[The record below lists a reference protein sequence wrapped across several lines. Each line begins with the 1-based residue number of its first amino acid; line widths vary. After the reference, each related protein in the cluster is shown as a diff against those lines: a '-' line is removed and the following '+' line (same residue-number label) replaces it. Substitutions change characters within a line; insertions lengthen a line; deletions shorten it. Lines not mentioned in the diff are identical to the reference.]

1 MPRARPIVLLLSL
14 AALPLA
20 GSVMAAPYDGD
31 GGMGRFA
38 PERSA
43 PERPAPKPAPKAP
56 SLDELFERLKASD
69 DPVEAKG
76 VARLIEQRLD
86 RSGSAT
92 VDLLTD
98 RARQA
103 MMGHDFALAAE
114 LMDRATALD
123 PNWSEGWNRR
133 ATVFWLLSDKDEALA
148 DLQRALVLEPR
159 HFEAWSALGKIY
171 ESLDDKTRALAAFRR
186 ALALYP
192 KMDKL
197 QEAVDRLA
205 PEVDGR
211 DL

>member
-1 MPRARPIVLLLSL
+1 MARVNPFLLLL
-14 AALPLA
+14 AVLPLA
-20 GSVMAAPYDGD
+20 GAAVAAPSD
-31 GGMGRFA
+31 GMGRAGPRSTPERQA
-38 PERSA
+38 PEK
-43 PERPAPKPAPKAP
+43 PAAKPVPKPP
-56 SLDELFERLKASD
+56 SLDDLFARLKASD
-69 DPVEAKG
+69 DPAEAKG

-103 MMGHDFALAAE
+103 MTGRDFALAAE

-123 PNWSEGWNRR
+123 PTWSEGWNRR
-133 ATVFWLLSDKDEALA
+133 ATVFWLLSDKSEALA

-159 HFEAWSALGKIY
+159 HFEAWSAMGKIY
-171 ESLDDKTRALAAFRR
+171 ESMDDKGRALAAFRR

-192 KMDKL
+192 KMDKV
-197 QEAVDRLA
+197 QDAVDRLA
-205 PEVDGR
+205 PDVDGR

>member
-1 MPRARPIVLLLSL
+1 MPRACPTALLLLLS
-14 AALPLA
+14 ALPLA
-20 GSVMAAPYDGD
+20 AGASAAPSEGNA
-31 GGMGRFA
+31 GMGR
-38 PERSA
+38 
-43 PERPAPKPAPKAP
+43 PAPAKGPQKPAPMAP
-56 SLDELFERLKASD
+56 TLDALFERLKASD
-69 DPVEAKG
+69 DPAEARG
-76 VARLIEQRLD
+76 IARLIEQRLD

-103 MMGHDFALAAE
+103 MTGRDFALAAE

-123 PNWSEGWNRR
+123 PNWAEGWNRR
-133 ATVFWLLSDKDEALA
+133 ATVFWLLSDKGEAVS

-171 ESLDDKTRALAAFRR
+171 ESMDEKRQALAAFRR

-192 KMDKL
+192 TMDKIR
-197 QEAVDRLA
+197 EAVDRLA
-205 PEVDGR
+205 PDVDGR

>member
-1 MPRARPIVLLLSL
+1 MVRATPFLLIL
-14 AALPLA
+14 AVWPLA
-20 GSVMAAPYDGD
+20 GAAIAAPSD
-31 GGMGRFA
+31 GMGR
-38 PERSA
+38 PGPRSA
-43 PERPAPKPAPKAP
+43 PAKPTAKPAPKTP
-56 SLDELFERLKASD
+56 SLDDLFARLKATD
-69 DPVEAKG
+69 DLAEARG

-103 MMGHDFALAAE
+103 MTGHDFALAAE

-123 PNWSEGWNRR
+123 PTWSEGWNRR
-133 ATVFWLLSDKDEALA
+133 ATVFWLLADKSEALA

-159 HFEAWSALGKIY
+159 HFEAWSAMGKIY
-171 ESLDDKTRALAAFRR
+171 ESMDDKTRALAAFRR

-192 KMDKL
+192 KMEKVR
-197 QEAVDRLA
+197 EAVDRLA
-205 PEVDGR
+205 PDVDGR

>member
-1 MPRARPIVLLLSL
+1 MLRRPTALLLFL
-14 AALPLA
+14 AALPWA
-20 GSVMAAPYDGD
+20 GTVSAAPLDG
-31 GGMGRFA
+31 GTGMGR
-38 PERSA
+38 PSA
-43 PERPAPKPAPKAP
+43 GRPAPKPAPKAP
-56 SLDELFERLKASD
+56 SLDDLFARLKATD
-69 DPVEAKG
+69 DPAEAKG
-76 VARLIEQRLD
+76 IAHLIEQRLD

-98 RARQA
+98 QARQA
-103 MMGHDFALAAE
+103 MTGHDFPLAAE
-114 LMDRATALD
+114 LMDRATGLD
-123 PNWSEGWNRR
+123 PTLSEGWNRR
-133 ATVFWLLSDKDEALA
+133 ATIFWLLSDKTEALA

-159 HFEAWSALGKIY
+159 HFEAWSAMGKIY
-171 ESLDDKTRALAAFRR
+171 ESMDDKARALAAFRR